1 MSVNSKECVVCKEVK
16 PSTDYYSAGVK
27 NGKKYYRRKCKKCY
41 GAVKTHR
48 RYFNRDWL
56 KDVKSKMECSGCGYS
71 KKTHKS
77 FKTQALQFHH
87 HENNKLFEVS
97 NGVQRG
103 MAIERIK
110 KEMDKCIVL
119 CSRCHAESHY

>member
-1 MSVNSKECVVCKEVK
+1 MSVNKKECMVCKELK

-27 NGKKYYRRKCKKCY
+27 NGKKYLRRQCKKCY
-41 GAVKTHR
+41 ERVKEHR

-56 KDVKSKMECSGCGYS
+56 KIIKSNMECSCCGYS

-87 HENNKLFEVS
+87 HQDNKSFEVS
-97 NGVQRG
+97 NGVHRG
-103 MAIERIK
+103 MSIEKIK
-110 KEMDKCIVL
+110 EEMDKCVVL
-119 CSRCHAESHY
+119 CSRCHAESHF